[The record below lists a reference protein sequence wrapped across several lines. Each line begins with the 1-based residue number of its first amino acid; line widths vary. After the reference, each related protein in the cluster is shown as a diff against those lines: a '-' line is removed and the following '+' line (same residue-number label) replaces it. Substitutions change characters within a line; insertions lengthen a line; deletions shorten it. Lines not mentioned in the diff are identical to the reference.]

1 MADFVHSA
9 GADATGLTQ
18 AALPADELEALAARS
33 DDFDVSEDD
42 VPLPPALPDLPASEP
57 ALSLAVSLEDSDE
70 PFAVDVPAFADA
82 RESVR

>member
-1 MADFVHSA
+1 MAAFVHSTS
-9 GADATGLTQ
+9 ADATGLSQ
-18 AALPADELEALAARS
+18 AALPADELEALVALS

-42 VPLPPALPDLPASEP
+42 VPLPPVLPDLPASEP

-70 PFAVDVPAFADA
+70 PFAFDVPASADA